1 MAFTAMVGAR
11 IRRREDPRLITGRA
25 TYTDDVK
32 QVGTVYAAFV
42 RSPYG
47 HAKIRGVDLSA
58 AKAHPAVLAAYHG
71 EDLHHAHN
79 LKASLPVAHKMPE
92 LKTPPHWIL
101 ALDEVRFV
109 GDPVAVV
116 VANSPYEARDA
127 AELVVVDYEELPAV
141 VDPFKAMAEG
151 APLVHKDLGTNVC
164 FRMPFSAGE
173 PDAAFAAADAVITQ
187 RIVNQRVAPVP
198 IEPRS
203 MVANWDA
210 GMQQLTLYS
219 ATQIPHLLRTQLAI
233 VLGLPENH
241 IRAIAPEVG
250 GGFGAKLNVYAE
262 EAVVSW
268 IAMQLERPV
277 KYIETRSECFQA
289 MIHGRDQIDDLE
301 IAAKRDG
308 TITGLRV
315 QITANM
321 GAYLQLL
328 TPVVPTL
335 TMLMI
340 PGCYT
345 IQNIS
350 CEVVGVLT
358 NTMSTDA
365 YRGAGRPEATFFIE
379 RAMDL
384 VAGRFGLDPAEVR
397 RKNFI
402 PNSSFPHTTAM
413 GLTYDSGDYETTMD
427 KALRL
432 ADYPALRKQQEE
444 LRAQG
449 RYLGIGLS
457 TYVEVCGMGPSAAM
471 PAAGWDSAT
480 VRVEPTGSI
489 TVMTGV
495 SPHGQGQET
504 TFAQIVADELGVPI
518 DQVSVVHGDTDKV
531 QYGVGTF
538 GSRGTAVGGAALKL
552 AIDTIQAKCVKI
564 AAHQWE
570 ANPDD
575 VEYKDGKI
583 GVKGDP
589 SKVMTTAEAGF
600 LAFMGDKLPPG
611 MEPGMDATRRFEP
624 PNFVFPFG
632 THVCVVEVDALTGE
646 VKVVK
651 YLAVDDCGRLIN
663 PMVAEGQVHGGIAQ
677 GLSQALFEEVVYD
690 DNGQLLTGTLMD
702 YAIPHAEQ
710 VPHYELDHTV
720 TPTTVNPLG
729 IKGIGE
735 AGTIGS
741 TPAVANAVIDAL
753 RPFGV
758 VHIDM
763 PLKPEKLW
771 AAMQAGGNAT
781 THANGHAN
789 GSTS

>member
-25 TYTDDVK
+25 TYVDDVR

-47 HAKIRGVDLSA
+47 HAKITSVDTSA
-58 AKAHPAVLAAYHG
+58 AKDDPHVLAVYTG
-71 EDLHHAHN
+71 DDLHHAHG
-79 LKASLPVAHKMPE
+79 LKSSLPVAHKMAD
-92 LKTPPHWIL
+92 LKTPPHYML
-101 ALDEVRFV
+101 ALDEVRFL
-109 GDPVAVV
+109 GEAVAIV
-116 VANSPYEARDA
+116 VADSPYTAKDA
-127 AELVVVDYEELPAV
+127 AESVVVVYEELPVV
-141 VDPFKAMAEG
+141 VDPEKAIAG
-151 APLVHKDLGTNVC
+151 PPYVHQSLESNVA
-164 FRMPFSAGE
+164 FTMPFSAGD
-173 PDAAFAAADAVITQ
+173 PDKAFAEADVTIKQ

-203 MVANWDA
+203 MVANYDA

-219 ATQIPHLLRTQLAI
+219 STQIPHLLRTQLAV
-233 VLGLPENH
+233 VLGFPENK
-241 IRAIAPEVG
+241 IRVIAPEVG

-262 EAVVSW
+262 EFVVSW
-268 IAMQLERPV
+268 VAMQLERPV

-289 MIHGRDQIDDLE
+289 TIHGRDQIDDLE
-301 IAAKRDG
+301 IAAKNDG
-308 TITGLRV
+308 TITGLRLK
-315 QITANM
+315 ITANM
-321 GAYLQLL
+321 GAYHQLL
-328 TPVVPTL
+328 TPVIPTL
-335 TMLMI
+335 TLLMAH
-340 PGCYT
+340 GCYRFEN
-345 IQNIS
+345 IQA
-350 CEVVGVLT
+350 EVVGVFT

-365 YRGAGRPEATFFIE
+365 YRGAGRPEAAFFIE
-379 RAMDL
+379 RAIDM
-384 VAGRFGLDPAEVR
+384 VAQRLGLDPADVR

-402 PNSSFPHTTAM
+402 ANTAFPHTTAT

-427 KALRL
+427 KALKL
-432 ADYPALRKQQEE
+432 ADYEGLRKRQSE
-444 LRAQG
+444 LRKQG

-480 VRVEPTGSI
+480 IRVEPTGSI
-489 TVMTGV
+489 TVLTGV

-518 DQVSVVHGDTDKV
+518 DQISVIHGDTDKV

-552 AIDTIQAKCVKI
+552 AIETIQAKAIKI

-570 ANPDD
+570 ANADD
-575 VEYKDGKI
+575 LEYRDGKI
-583 GVKGDP
+583 QVKGDP
-589 SKVMTTAEAGF
+589 SKTMSTPEAGF
-600 LAFMGDKLPPG
+600 LAFMGDNLPPG
-611 MEPGMDATRRFEP
+611 LEPGLDATRRFEP

-632 THVCVVEVDALTGE
+632 THVCVVEVDARSGE
-646 VKVVK
+646 VTVVK
-651 YLAVDDCGRLIN
+651 YVAVDDCGRLLN
-663 PMVAEGQVHGGIAQ
+663 PMIVEGQVHGGIAQ
-677 GLSQALFEEVVYD
+677 GLSQALFEEVIYD

-753 RPFGV
+753 APFGV

-771 AAMQAGGNAT
+771 AAMQPKQ
-781 THANGHAN
+781 N
-789 GSTS
+789 GSVR

>member
-1 MAFTAMVGAR
+1 MAFTTMVGAR

-25 TYTDDVK
+25 TYVDDVR

-47 HAKIRGVDLSA
+47 HAKITSIDTAELKGNPHVV
-58 AKAHPAVLAAYHG
+58 AVYTG
-71 EDLHHAHN
+71 DDLHHAHN
-79 LKASLPVAHKMPE
+79 LKSSLPVAHKMPD
-92 LKTPPHWIL
+92 LKTPPHYAL

-109 GDPVAVV
+109 GDPVAIV
-116 VANSPYEARDA
+116 VADSPYAARDA
-127 AELVVVDYEELPAV
+127 AEQVVVEYEQLPAV
-141 VDPFKAMAEG
+141 VDPEKAAAG
-151 APLVHKDLGTNVC
+151 PPYVHESLGTNVA
-164 FRMPFSAGE
+164 FTMPFSAGD
-173 PDAAFAAADAVITQ
+173 PDTAFAQADVTIKQ

-203 MVANWDA
+203 MVASYDA
-210 GMQQLTLYS
+210 GMQQLTIYS
-219 ATQIPHLLRTQLAI
+219 ATQIPHLLRTQLAV
-233 VLGLPENH
+233 VLGLPENK

-250 GGFGAKLNVYAE
+250 GGFGAKLNVYPE
-262 EAVVSW
+262 EVVVSW
-268 IAMQLERPV
+268 VAMQLECPV

-301 IAAKRDG
+301 IAAKNDG
-308 TITGLRV
+308 TITGLRLK
-315 QITANM
+315 ITANL
-321 GAYLQLL
+321 GAYHQLL

-335 TMLMI
+335 TLLMAH
-340 PGCYT
+340 GCYRFE
-345 IQNIS
+345 NIAA
-350 CEVVGVLT
+350 EVVGVFT

-379 RAMDL
+379 RAIDL
-384 VAGRFGLDPAEVR
+384 VAQRLKLDPADVR

-402 PNSSFPHTTAM
+402 ASTSFPHTTAT

-427 KALRL
+427 KALAL
-432 ADYPALRKQQEE
+432 VDYAGLRKQQEE
-444 LRAQG
+444 LRKQG

-480 VRVEPTGSI
+480 IRVEPTGSI
-489 TVMTGV
+489 TVLTGI
-495 SPHGQGQET
+495 SPHGQGEET

-518 DQVSVVHGDTDKV
+518 DQVSVIHGDTDKV

-552 AIDTIQAKCVKI
+552 AIETIQAKAIKI

-575 VEYKDGKI
+575 VEYRDGKI
-583 GVKGDP
+583 QVKGDP
-589 SKVMTTAEAGF
+589 SKSMTTAEAGF

-611 MEPGMDATRRFEP
+611 LEPGLDATRRFEP

-632 THVCVVEVDALTGE
+632 THVCVVEVDARSGE
-646 VKVVK
+646 VKIVK
-651 YLAVDDCGRLIN
+651 YLAVDDCGRLLN
-663 PMVAEGQVHGGIAQ
+663 PMIVEGQVHGGIAQ

-690 DNGQLLTGTLMD
+690 DDGQLLTGTLMD

-720 TPTTVNPLG
+720 TATTVNPLG

-741 TPAVANAVIDAL
+741 TPAIANAVIDAL
-753 RPFGV
+753 APFGV
-758 VHIDM
+758 AHIDM

-771 AAMQAGGNAT
+771 AAMQAKPT
-781 THANGHAN
+781 N
-789 GSTS
+789 GSVQ

>member
-1 MAFTAMVGAR
+1 MAFTTMVGAR

-47 HAKIRGVDLSA
+47 HAKILKIDLGEA
-58 AKAHPAVLAAYHG
+58 LAHPDVVAAYTG
-71 EDLHHAHN
+71 DDLHHAHG
-79 LKASLPVAHKMPE
+79 LKASLPVAHKMPD
-92 LKTPPHWIL
+92 LKTPPHYIL
-101 ALDEVRFV
+101 ALDKVRVV
-109 GDPVAVV
+109 GEAVAIV
-116 VANSPYEARDA
+116 VAKTPYAARDA
-127 AELVVVDYEELPAV
+127 AELVQVEYDPLPAV
-141 VDPFKAMAEG
+141 VDPLKALNG
-151 APLVHKDLGTNVC
+151 PPYVHEQLGTNVA
-164 FRMPFSAGE
+164 FTMPFAAG
-173 PDAAFAAADAVITQ
+173 DAGKAFADADEIIKQ

-203 MVANWDA
+203 MVASWDE
-210 GMQQLTLYS
+210 GMQHLTLYS
-219 ATQIPHLLRTQLAI
+219 STQIPHLLRTQLSI
-233 VLGLPENH
+233 VLGMSENH
-241 IRAIAPEVG
+241 IRVIAPEVG

-262 EAVVSW
+262 EVVLSW
-268 IAMQLERPV
+268 VSMQLERPV
-277 KYIETRSECFQA
+277 KYIETRSESFQA
-289 MIHGRDQIDDLE
+289 TIHGRDQIDDLE
-301 IAAKRDG
+301 IACKRDG
-308 TITGLRV
+308 TITGLKLRIV
-315 QITANM
+315 ANL
-321 GAYLQLL
+321 GAYHQLL

-335 TMLMI
+335 TLLMA
-340 PGCYT
+340 PGCYR
-345 IQNIS
+345 IANLQA
-350 CEVVGVLT
+350 EVIGVFT

-379 RAMDL
+379 RAVDM
-384 VAGRFGLDPAEVR
+384 VAQRLGLDPADVR

-402 PNSSFPHTTAM
+402 PNTAFPHTTST

-427 KALRL
+427 KALRI
-432 ADYPALRKQQEE
+432 ADYAGLRKHQAE

-480 VRVEPTGSI
+480 IRVEPTGSV
-489 TVMTGV
+489 TVLTGV

-518 DQVSVVHGDTDKV
+518 DTVTVVHGDTDKV

-552 AIDTIQAKCVKI
+552 AIDTIQAKAIKI

-575 VEYKDGKI
+575 LEYREGKI
-583 GVKGDP
+583 QVKGDP
-589 SKVMTTAEAGF
+589 SKSMSTPEAGF
-600 LAFMGDKLPPG
+600 LAFMADHLPPG
-611 MEPGMDATRRFEP
+611 LEPGLDATRRFEP

-632 THVCVVEVDALTGE
+632 THVCVVEVDAKTGE
-646 VKVVK
+646 TTFLK

-663 PMVAEGQVHGGIAQ
+663 PLIAEGQVHGGIAQ
-677 GLSQALFEEVVYD
+677 GLSQAMFEEVIYD
-690 DNGQLLTGTLMD
+690 ENGQLVTGTLMD

-710 VPHYELDHTV
+710 VPHYDLDHTV

-753 RPFGV
+753 APFGV

-763 PLKPEKLW
+763 PLRPEKLW
-771 AAMQAGGNAT
+771 AAM
-781 THANGHAN
+781 HAKNGAAK
-789 GSTS
+789 

>member
-25 TYTDDVK
+25 TYVDDVR

-42 RSPYG
+42 RSPHG
-47 HAKIRGVDLSA
+47 HAKIVSIDTSA
-58 AKAHPAVLAAYHG
+58 AKADPRVLAVYTG
-71 EDLHHAHN
+71 EDLHHAHGV
-79 LKASLPVAHKMPE
+79 KSSLPVAHKMAD
-92 LKTPPHWIL
+92 LKTPPHYML
-101 ALDEVRFV
+101 ALDEVRVV
-109 GDPVAVV
+109 GDAVAIV
-116 VANSPYEARDA
+116 VATTAYAARDA
-127 AELVVVDYEELPAV
+127 VELIAVEYEVMPAV
-141 VDPFKAMAEG
+141 TDVEKAAAG
-151 APLVHKDLGTNVC
+151 PPYVHASLGTNIA
-164 FRMPFSAGE
+164 FTMPFAAG
-173 PDAAFAAADAVITQ
+173 DTDKAFAEADVVVKQ

-210 GMQQLTLYS
+210 GMQQLTIYS
-219 ATQIPHLLRTQLAI
+219 ATQIPHLLRTQLAV

-268 IAMQLERPV
+268 VAMQLECPV

-301 IAAKRDG
+301 IAAKSDG
-308 TITGLRV
+308 TITGMRLK
-315 QITANM
+315 ITANL
-321 GAYLQLL
+321 GAYHQLL
-328 TPVVPTL
+328 TPVIPTL
-335 TMLMI
+335 TLLMAH
-340 PGCYT
+340 GCYRFE
-345 IQNIS
+345 NIS
-350 CEVVGVLT
+350 AEVVGVFT

-379 RAMDL
+379 RSIDM
-384 VAGRFGLDPAEVR
+384 VAQRLGLDPAEVR

-402 PNSSFPHTTAM
+402 AKTSFPHTTAT

-427 KALRL
+427 KALKIV
-432 ADYPALRKQQEE
+432 DYAGLRKRQEE
-444 LRAQG
+444 LRKQG

-480 VRVEPTGSI
+480 IRVEPTGSI
-489 TVMTGV
+489 TVLTGI
-495 SPHGQGQET
+495 SPHGQGEET
-504 TFAQIVADELGVPI
+504 TFAQIVSDELGVPI
-518 DQVSVVHGDTDKV
+518 DQVSVIHGDTDKV

-538 GSRGTAVGGAALKL
+538 GSRGTAVGGAALQL
-552 AIDTIQAKCVKI
+552 AIQTIQAKAIKI

-575 VEYKDGKI
+575 LEYRDGKI
-583 GVKGDP
+583 GIKGDP
-589 SKVMTTAEAGF
+589 SKSMTTPEAGF
-600 LAFMGDKLPPG
+600 AAFMGDNLPPG
-611 MEPGMDATRRFEP
+611 LEPGLDATRRFEP

-632 THVCVVEVDALTGE
+632 THVCVVEVDAKSGQVE
-646 VKVVK
+646 VVQYV
-651 YLAVDDCGRLIN
+651 AVDDCGRLLN
-663 PMVAEGQVHGGIAQ
+663 PMIVEGQIHGGIAQ
-677 GLSQALFEEVVYD
+677 GLAQALFEEVVYSD
-690 DNGQLLTGTLMD
+690 DGQLLTGTLMD

-720 TPTTVNPLG
+720 TGTTVNPLG
-729 IKGIGE
+729 VKGCGE

-753 RPFGV
+753 APFGV

-771 AAMQAGGNAT
+771 AAMQPKS
-781 THANGHAN
+781 N
-789 GSTS
+789 GSVR

>member
-1 MAFTAMVGAR
+1 MAFTTMVGAR

-25 TYTDDVK
+25 TYVDDVR

-47 HAKIRGVDLSA
+47 HAKLTGIDTSA
-58 AKAHPAVLAAYHG
+58 LKDDPHVLAVYTG
-71 EDLHHAHN
+71 EDLHHAHG
-79 LKASLPVAHKMPE
+79 LKSSLPVAHKMAD
-92 LKTPPHWIL
+92 LKTPPHYIL

-109 GDPVAVV
+109 GEPIAVV
-116 VANSPYEARDA
+116 VADSPYRARDA
-127 AELVVVDYEELPAV
+127 AENIVVEYDELPAV
-141 VDPFKAMAEG
+141 IDMEKAAAG
-151 APLVHKDLGTNVC
+151 APFVHESLGTNVAYT
-164 FRMPFSAGE
+164 FPFAAG
-173 PDAAFAAADAVITQ
+173 DVDKAFAEADVTIKQ

-203 MVANWDA
+203 MVANYDA
-210 GMQQLTLYS
+210 GMQQLTIYS
-219 ATQIPHLLRTQLAI
+219 ATQIPHLLRTQLAV
-233 VLGLPENH
+233 VLGLPENK

-262 EAVVSW
+262 EALVCW
-268 IAMQLERPV
+268 LAMQLERPV

-301 IAAKRDG
+301 IAAKNDG
-308 TITGLRV
+308 TITGMKLK
-315 QITANM
+315 IHANM
-321 GAYLQLL
+321 GAYHQLL
-328 TPVVPTL
+328 TPVIPTL
-335 TMLMI
+335 TVLMAH
-340 PGCYT
+340 GCYRFENL
-345 IQNIS
+345 QA
-350 CEVVGVLT
+350 EVVGVFT

-365 YRGAGRPEATFFIE
+365 YRGAGRPEATFFVE
-379 RAMDL
+379 RAIDM
-384 VAGRFGLDPAEVR
+384 VAQRLKLDPVEVR
-397 RKNFI
+397 RRNFI
-402 PNSSFPHTTAM
+402 AASAFPHTTAT

-427 KALRL
+427 KAL
-432 ADYPALRKQQEE
+432 AAVDYAGLRKQQEE
-444 LRAQG
+444 LRKQG
-449 RYLGIGLS
+449 RYLGIGIS

-480 VRVEPTGSI
+480 IRVEPTGSI
-489 TVMTGV
+489 TVLTGV
-495 SPHGQGQET
+495 SPHGQGEET

-518 DQVSVVHGDTDKV
+518 DQVTVVHGDTDKV

-552 AIDTIQAKCVKI
+552 AIDSIQAKAVKI

-575 VEYKDGKI
+575 LEYRDGKI
-583 GVKGDP
+583 QVKGDP
-589 SKVMTTAEAGF
+589 SKSMTTAEAGF

-611 MEPGMDATRRFEP
+611 LEPGLDATRRFEP

-632 THVCVVEVDALTGE
+632 THVCVVEVDAQTGE

-651 YLAVDDCGRLIN
+651 YLAVDDCGRLLN
-663 PMVAEGQVHGGIAQ
+663 PMIAEGQVHGGIAQ
-677 GLSQALFEEVVYD
+677 GLAQALFEEVVYD
-690 DNGQLLTGTLMD
+690 ERGQLLTGTLMD

-753 RPFGV
+753 APFGV

-763 PLKPEKLW
+763 PLRPEKLW
-771 AAMQAGGNAT
+771 AAMQAKPT
-781 THANGHAN
+781 N
-789 GSTS
+789 GSVR